1 MYNELMKDHIK
12 FASNWQRY
20 KHSVRVFHGSF
31 AETVSPFLFLLYPA
45 GRRGTVSLP
54 PAPLLPFH
62 LLLLLLL
69 FSRPPT
75 PHSGPRTPVCSAQMS
90 ASAS

>member
-54 PAPLLPFH
+54 PAPN
-62 LLLLLLL
+62 
-69 FSRPPT
+69 SPP
-75 PHSGPRTPVCSAQMS
+75 PSVRLHCKALK
-90 ASAS
+90 

>member
-1 MYNELMKDHIK
+1 MKDHIK

-54 PAPLLPFH
+54 PAPN
-62 LLLLLLL
+62 
-69 FSRPPT
+69 SPPPQSGCIAKRSNET
-75 PHSGPRTPVCSAQMS
+75 PTETPTAT
-90 ASAS
+90 